1 MPGPAGRPGLRRW
14 FDARLPGVAGAWQR
28 HVGGYFVP
36 RNLNVWYCFGAL
48 ALLALA
54 GQLLTG
60 LFLAMHYVP
69 TADGAFASVQRIMR
83 DVDGGWLIRYLHA
96 AGASL
101 FFVVIYLHMARG
113 LMYGSYRRPR
123 ELVWLLGVLLYFVVA
138 AEAFMGYVLPWGQ
151 MSFWGAKVVA
161 SLFGTVPV
169 IGAALAEWVMG
180 DVVPSGATLGRFFA
194 LHVIGIPLVLLLFV
208 GVHVAALRQ
217 VGSSSPD
224 GIDSRH
230 GPRGNRWRAD
240 APASTVPFHPYQTLK
255 DLVAAG
261 VFMTVL
267 AAIVLLAPDLG
278 GLVLEPDN
286 LIPADPMSTPG
297 HIRPAWYFAPYYAM
311 LRSVPGRGAGAL
323 VMSAA
328 VVVLFFLPWLDR
340 AGVASVRQRGL
351 LARAMLGLLAVSF
364 VGLGVLG
371 LGSGATAWETWCA
384 RGLTAA
390 YFAFFLLM
398 PWWSRLDRPRSI
410 GPGGSV
416 AGEERQ

>member
-1 MPGPAGRPGLRRW
+1 MNTPVPGWRRW
-14 FDARLPGVAGAWQR
+14 LDARLPGVAEAWRR

-36 RNLNVWYCFGAL
+36 RTLNVWYCFGAL

-60 LFLAMHYVP
+60 LFLTMHYVP
-69 TADGAFASVQRIMR
+69 TAEGAFASVQRIMR

-101 FFVVIYLHMARG
+101 FFAMIYLHMARG

-161 SLFGTVPV
+161 SLFGAVPV
-169 IGAALAEWVMG
+169 IGPALAEWVMG

-194 LHVIGIPLVLLLFV
+194 LHVAGIPLVLLLFV

-224 GIDSRH
+224 GVDPEH
-230 GPRGNRWRAD
+230 GPRGNRWSAD

-261 VFMTVL
+261 VFMSVL

-297 HIRPAWYFAPYYAM
+297 HIHPAWYFAPYYAM

-340 AGVASVRQRGL
+340 ASVASVRQRGL
-351 LARAMLGLLAVSF
+351 LARAMLGLLAISF

-371 LGSGATAWETWCA
+371 LGSGASTWETWCA
-384 RGLTAA
+384 RGLTVA

-398 PWWSRLDRPRSI
+398 PWWSRLDRPRS
-410 GPGGSV
+410 GSRSDPA